1 MDTATPDRAT
11 ATPDRATATPDHATA
26 TPDRATATPP
36 ELSYVLTDEQRQLQE
51 MVRDLFGDRATPER
65 VREVMLGEA
74 DAAYDTTLWQELAN
88 YGLLGLTIPAEH
100 GGAGASF
107 AELAIVLEEAGRR
120 LAPVPLLSS
129 TVLGTEALLGA
140 GTEEQLAAHLPD
152 VAAGATRLAL
162 AHLDV
167 GGDLLAPPGVHASR
181 AGDSWHLDGTAAYVI
196 DGASA
201 TQLVVAA
208 RTETGGLE
216 LFLLSGDAVGVSRT
230 EVEVLDLARPLA
242 TIELAGVEV
251 AEADRLSGG
260 DAMDALHRALS
271 AGVVAIAVEQVGGI
285 QQTLAS
291 TTAYARDRIQFGRAI
306 GSFQAIKHRL
316 ADMLVELESAR
327 SAALHAARALA
338 AGERE
343 ELAIAAPL
351 AKSYCS
357 EVFERSA
364 ADGIQ
369 LFGGIGFTWEHD
381 QHLYLKRAKA
391 TKLLLGDPTH
401 HRALLGELLGL

>member
-1 MDTATPDRAT
+1 MSATDVTGAT
-11 ATPDRATATPDHATA
+11 ADTGAHATA
-26 TPDRATATPP
+26 DPATAPPP
-36 ELSYVLTDEQRQLQE
+36 EISYVLTDEQRQLQE

-74 DAAYDTTLWQELAN
+74 DAAYDTTLWGELAG

-120 LAPVPLLSS
+120 LAPLPLLSS
-129 TVLGTEALLGA
+129 IVLGTEALLGA
-140 GTEEQLAAHLPD
+140 GTEQQLATHLPD
-152 VAAGATRLAL
+152 IAAGTTRLAL

-167 GGDLLAPPGVHASR
+167 GGDLLSLPGVHASR
-181 AGDSWHLDGTAAYVI
+181 DGDTWHLDGTAAYVI

-201 TQLVVAA
+201 SHLVVAV
-208 RTETGGLE
+208 RTEAGDLE
-216 LFLLSGDAVGVSRT
+216 LFLLPGDADGVSRT
-230 EVEVLDLARPLA
+230 EVEVLDLTRPLA
-242 TIELAGVEV
+242 TIELAGVQV
-251 AEADRLSGG
+251 AESDRLSGG
-260 DAMDALHRALS
+260 DAMAALHRSLT
-271 AGVVAIAVEQVGGI
+271 AGVVAIAMEQVGGI
-285 QQTLAS
+285 QHTLES

-327 SAALHAARALA
+327 SAALHAARVLA
-338 AGERE
+338 AGERQ

-357 EVFERSA
+357 EVYERSA

-369 LFGGIGFTWEHD
+369 VFGGIAFTWEHD
-381 QHLYLKRAKA
+381 QHLYLKRAKS
-391 TKLLLGDPTH
+391 TKLLLGDPKH

>member
-1 MDTATPDRAT
+1 MSATTADTSSPDTAADRAT
-11 ATPDRATATPDHATA
+11 AA
-26 TPDRATATPP
+26 PP
-36 ELSYVLTDEQRQLQE
+36 EVSYVLTDEQRQLQE
-51 MVRDLFGDRATPER
+51 MVRDLLGDRATPER
-65 VREVMLGEA
+65 VRAVMLGEV
-74 DAAYDTTLWQELAN
+74 DAAYDSALWQELAG
-88 YGLLGLTIPAEH
+88 YGLLGLTIPEGY

-107 AELAIVLEEAGRR
+107 AELAILIEEAGRR

-129 TVLGTEALLGA
+129 IVLGTEALLAA
-140 GTEEQLAAHLPD
+140 GTEQQCATHLPG
-152 VAAGATRLAL
+152 VAAGTTRPAL

-181 AGDSWHLDGTAAYVI
+181 TGGTWHLDGTSAYVI

-201 TQLVVAA
+201 THLVVAA
-208 RTETGGLE
+208 RTDADALE
-216 LFLLSGDAVGVSRT
+216 LFLLDATADGVSRT
-230 EVEVLDLARPLA
+230 EVEVLDLTRPLA

-251 AEADRLSGG
+251 AEEHRLSGG
-260 DAMDALHRALS
+260 DAMDALHRALT
-271 AGVVAIAVEQVGGI
+271 AGVVALAVEQVGGI
-285 QQTLAS
+285 QYTLES

-327 SAALHAARALA
+327 TAALHAARILA
-338 AGERE
+338 AGERA

-357 EVFERSA
+357 EVYERSA

-391 TKLLLGDPTH
+391 TKLLLGDPKH
-401 HRALLGELLGL
+401 HRALLAELLGL

>member
-1 MDTATPDRAT
+1 MDTATVDPVT
-11 ATPDRATATPDHATA
+11 AD
-26 TPDRATATPP
+26 PP
-36 ELSYVLTDEQRQLQE
+36 EVSYVLTDEQRQLQE
-51 MVRDLFGDRATPER
+51 MVRDLLGDHATSER
-65 VREVMLGEA
+65 VREVMLGRAEA
-74 DAAYDTTLWQELAN
+74 PYDTGLWQELAG
-88 YGLLGLTIPAEH
+88 YGLLGLTIPEVH
-100 GGAGASF
+100 GGSGASF

-129 TVLGTEALLGA
+129 LVLGTEALLGA
-140 GTEEQLAAHLPD
+140 GTEEQLAAWLPD
-152 VAAGATRLAL
+152 VAAGTTRLAL

-167 GGDLLAPPGVHASR
+167 GGDLVAPPGVHTSR
-181 AGDSWHLDGTAAYVI
+181 DGDTWHLDGTAAYVI

-201 TQLVVAA
+201 THLVVAA
-208 RTETGGLE
+208 RTDAGGLE
-216 LFLLSGDAVGVSRT
+216 LFLVPGDVVGVTRT
-230 EVEVLDLARPLA
+230 EMEVLDLTRPLA
-242 TIELAGVEV
+242 TVEFAGVEV
-251 AEADRLSGG
+251 AESERLSGG
-260 DAMDALHRALS
+260 EAMAALHRALT

-285 QQTLAS
+285 QHTLES

-327 SAALHAARALA
+327 SAALHATRVLA

-357 EVFERSA
+357 EVYERSA

-391 TKLLLGDPTH
+391 TKLLLGAPTH

>member
-1 MDTATPDRAT
+1 MDTATSATDTPDLAT
-11 ATPDRATATPDHATA
+11 AA
-26 TPDRATATPP
+26 PP
-36 ELSYVLTDEQRQLQE
+36 EVSYVLTDEQRQLQE

-65 VREVMLGEA
+65 VREVMLGAA
-74 DAAYDTTLWQELAN
+74 DAAFDTILWQELAD
-88 YGLLGLTIPAEH
+88 YGLLGLTIPEAH

-129 TVLGTEALLGA
+129 IVLGTEALLGA
-140 GTEEQLAAHLPD
+140 GTETQRAAHLPG
-152 VAAGATRLAL
+152 VAAGTTRLAL

-167 GGDLLAPPGVHASR
+167 GGDLLVPPGVHASR
-181 AGDSWHLDGTAAYVI
+181 TGDTWHLDGTSAYVI

-201 TQLVVAA
+201 SHLVVAA
-208 RTETGGLE
+208 RTDTGALE
-216 LFLLSGDAVGVSRT
+216 LFLLDAATAGVSRT
-230 EVEVLDLARPLA
+230 EVEVLDLTRPMA
-242 TIELAGVEV
+242 TVELAGVEV
-251 AEADRLSGG
+251 GEEDRLSGG
-260 DAMDALHRALS
+260 DAMAALHRALT
-271 AGVVAIAVEQVGGI
+271 AGVVALAVEQVGGI
-285 QQTLAS
+285 QYTLES

-327 SAALHAARALA
+327 SAALHAARVLA
-338 AGERE
+338 AGERD

-351 AKSYCS
+351 AKSYCA
-357 EVFERSA
+357 EVYERSA

-391 TKLLLGDPTH
+391 TKLLLGDPKH
-401 HRALLGELLGL
+401 HRALLAELLGL